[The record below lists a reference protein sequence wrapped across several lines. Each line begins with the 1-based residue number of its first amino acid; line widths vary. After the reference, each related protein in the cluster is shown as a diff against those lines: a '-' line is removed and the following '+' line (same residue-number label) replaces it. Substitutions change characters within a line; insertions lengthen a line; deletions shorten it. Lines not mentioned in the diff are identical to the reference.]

1 MASLQNALRKMTSP
15 SLVASLLVLLLPA
28 ETAAAPGSFDLFSPA
43 NGAWCT
49 ATCTFTWQ
57 AASSAASYDLYV
69 DAVLK
74 KAAIGVATYTLLP
87 GEAMTDGWHTWYV
100 VARDS
105 GGTTTQS
112 TSTWS
117 VRADAIPPTAPIL
130 GTPAANDWTGSAAPT
145 FIWTASTDVGSG
157 IAGYEIW
164 INGTAAKT
172 GLSPTSLSSTAPLPT
187 ATLLSVVF
195 SSGCP
200 SATLDGSG
208 WFCSIDYSNYGTGI
222 YWLYFD
228 GGYFVGSHTGTAT
241 ISGTVDLSNAG
252 RTDLLL
258 NNTIQKAGGNNA
270 SLATLKVNGSDDN
283 GTTWRLAQLMPKV
296 TTSANRYD
304 TIPLDD
310 FTGTSSAKIQFY
322 GSNSDAFDGW
332 IIKSIRIDAVLGETY
347 TWQVVAV
354 DLAGNRTASESRQVR
369 YDLPPA
375 PFDLVSPANGAWTA
389 DTTPTFAWNATTDA
403 GSGLAK
409 FQVWID
415 GNLAVDNISAA
426 TTAAA
431 ATSALT
437 DGTHSWRAYAVDAA
451 GAVRRSRQTFT
462 VGVDTT
468 PPAAFSLYSPTD
480 QSSSAIPTPTLCWN
494 AASDAGSGLDHYQLF
509 LDESLSRDGIAST
522 CSTPTATLAEGTHT
536 WSVKAVDKV
545 GNSRDATQ
553 TWIIYIDFGPPTGFA
568 LLTPGN
574 GTAVDTLT
582 PTFTWAA
589 SSDTGSGLSR
599 YELRIDN
606 VCAACSIAPTT
617 TTYTL
622 TTPVTAG
629 THNWSVTAVDRAATS
644 TVATGSPWTFTAR
657 ECAPDSPGVCLGNST
672 GACNPGTRIC
682 SAAGTWGACTGVVTP
697 VAENCGNG
705 IDDDCD
711 GFVDCA
717 DPDCA
722 AVCAVGSE
730 PAPEPG
736 PPEPPRDAGV
746 DGPQDS
752 GQDGPAAT
760 ATGTGTNTGTLT
772 ATTTGTATGATATNT
787 TTGTA
792 TGTTGTGSVT
802 ATATNTKT
810 ATTATGGSTGTL
822 TGTVTTTGTS
832 VPPEPRPDAAPPITV
847 ADAATPDVIPILPI
861 LADASARDGAVVD
874 AMPGAADTTVIT
886 PTSDAAG
893 SVASEGGVAP
903 ADAATGGARDAGVA
917 GRDGGRTGTLDGAG
931 NDGAAT
937 TTKASGGCGCVV
949 GGGNTSPAGFWPLLV
964 LSFLALW
971 RGVRARR
978 RRVDRY

>member
-1 MASLQNALRKMTSP
+1 MASLKTAPMKMMSP
-15 SLVASLLVLLLPA
+15 TLAASLLVLLLPA
-28 ETAAAPGSFDLFSPA
+28 KAIAAPGAFDLSSPA
-43 NGAWCT
+43 NGAWST
-49 ATCTFTWQ
+49 AACKFTWQ
-57 AASSAASYDLYV
+57 AASSAASYDLYI

-87 GEAMTDGWHTWYV
+87 GEAIADGWHTWYI

-105 GGTTTQS
+105 GGSTTQS

-117 VRADAIPPTAPIL
+117 VRADASPPTAPIL

-145 FIWTASTDVGSG
+145 FTWTASTDVGSG

-187 ATLLSVVF
+187 ATLLNVFF

-200 SATLDGSG
+200 SVTLDNYGGTGSGSG
-208 WFCSIDYSNYGTGI
+208 WYCSGDG
-222 YWLYFD
+222 LYFS

-258 NNTIQKAGGNNA
+258 NDRISTYGTYGA

-283 GTTWRLAQLMPKV
+283 GVTWRLAQLMPKV
-296 TTSANRYD
+296 TTSADRYD

-310 FTGTSSAKIQFY
+310 FTGTASAKIQFY
-322 GSNSDAFDGW
+322 GSNSEAFDGW
-332 IIKSIRIDAVLGETY
+332 TIKSIWINAVLGGTY

-375 PFDLVSPANGAWTA
+375 PFGLVSPANSAWTA
-389 DTTPTFAWNATTDA
+389 NTTPTFAWNATTDA

-409 FQVWID
+409 YQIWID

-426 TTAAA
+426 TTTAA

-437 DGTHSWRAYAVDAA
+437 DGTHSWQAYAVDAA

-462 VGVDTT
+462 VGIDTT
-468 PPAAFSLYSPTD
+468 PPAAFSLYSPAD

-494 AASDAGSGLDHYQLF
+494 AANDTGSGLDHYQLF
-509 LDESLSRDGIAST
+509 VDGSLSRDGIAST
-522 CSTPTATLAEGTHT
+522 CSTPTATLAEGAHT
-536 WSVKAVDKV
+536 WSVKAIDKV
-545 GNSRDATQ
+545 GKSRDATQ
-553 TWIIYIDFGPPTGFA
+553 TWTVYIDFGPPTGFA

-574 GTAVDTLT
+574 GTTVDTLT
-582 PTFTWAA
+582 PTFTWGA

-629 THNWSVTAVDRAATS
+629 PHNWSVTAVDRAATS

-657 ECAPDSPGVCLGNST
+657 ECAPDSPGVCPGNST

-736 PPEPPRDAGV
+736 PPEPGPPEPPRDAGI
-746 DGPQDS
+746 DGSQDA
-752 GQDGPAAT
+752 GQDGPATT

-772 ATTTGTATGATATNT
+772 VTTTSTTTGTTNT
-787 TTGTA
+787 N
-792 TGTTGTGSVT
+792 T
-802 ATATNTKT
+802 ATATVTRTAT
-810 ATTATGGSTGTL
+810 ATTS
-822 TGTVTTTGTS
+822 TVTTTGTS
-832 VPPEPRPDAAPPITV
+832 VAPEPGPDAAPPITV
-847 ADAATPDVIPILPI
+847 ADAATLDVIPDLPI
-861 LADASARDGAVVD
+861 RADAVAPRDGAVVD
-874 AMPGAADTTVIT
+874 AMPGPVDSTVIT
-886 PTSDAAG
+886 PTSDASG
-893 SVASEGGVAP
+893 SMASDGGVVL

-964 LSFLALW
+964 LGFLALW

-978 RRVDRY
+978 RNADRVR